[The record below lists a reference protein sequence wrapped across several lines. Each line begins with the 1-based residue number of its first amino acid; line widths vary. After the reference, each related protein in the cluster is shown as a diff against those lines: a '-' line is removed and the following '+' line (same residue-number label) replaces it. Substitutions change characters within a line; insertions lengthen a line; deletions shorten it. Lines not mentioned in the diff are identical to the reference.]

1 INVPG
6 DDSNVSSLTDLPS
19 GSQEPSMESLPAL
32 VQSLLLQVGELKSRV
47 VDAEGGRSE
56 SRSRLV
62 EPHRSVPGR
71 PSTPAQQIH
80 ALHSTPLDRPP
91 PPHMTGSKSSAALLS
106 FQRQTGPDKQ
116 VVREVLERMG
126 TSIYDVINRIGRD
139 SGSLRS
145 DEAFRASV
153 DPGTAPDV
161 VSTSADPSSTASSDR
176 FIFVRPEYVPSFNGD
191 PLLLERYLT
200 RLNDIIRTGKNEAW
214 VAGVL
219 RSVPLRFEGDAEEL
233 HAGLPA
239 EEAASLSSFDAL
251 AAAMR
256 VEFPANGSEQ
266 RRLARDRVW
275 DPTAEPAS
283 TFYFAKLRALRT
295 AFGHDQTDRVLVQDI
310 VDCLPPTFQ
319 AMLRLPRSGVR
330 LVDLRVEI
338 GIWEPTWRK
347 IFPQFDIRSSTPASA
362 PVARVIASTPRVTS
376 VSTPG
381 PTPAS
386 VPAAPVPVAST
397 QSSSRP
403 LGLAATYDPSRV
415 IPAAGGEKRKY
426 RRPSDNQTIELN
438 RPCARCGQEHF
449 TFEHMHLMPSA
460 HFMDRSEDDDDYP
473 LSAGF

>member
-1 INVPG
+1 
-6 DDSNVSSLTDLPS
+6 
-19 GSQEPSMESLPAL
+19 
-32 VQSLLLQVGELKSRV
+32 
-47 VDAEGGRSE
+47 
-56 SRSRLV
+56 
-62 EPHRSVPGR
+62 
-71 PSTPAQQIH
+71 
-80 ALHSTPLDRPP
+80 
-91 PPHMTGSKSSAALLS
+91 
-106 FQRQTGPDKQ
+106 
-116 VVREVLERMG
+116 MG
-126 TSIYDVINRIGRD
+126 TSIYDVIDRIGRD
-139 SGSLRS
+139 FGSPRS

-153 DPGTAPDV
+153 DPGTVPDV
-161 VSTSADPSSTASSDR
+161 VSTSTDPASTASSDR
-176 FIFVRPEYVPSFNGD
+176 FIFVRPEY
-191 PLLLERYLT
+191 
-200 RLNDIIRTGKNEAW
+200 NEAW

-219 RSVPLRFEGDAEEL
+219 RSVPLRFDGDAKEW

-239 EEAASLSSFDAL
+239 EEAESLSFFDAL

-330 LVDLRVEI
+330 LVDLRAEI